1 MRLSRLFLGG
11 KKVHWAVRIART
23 FGLALAILWLI
34 YLWQPFT
41 IDFIPRR
48 PPPQGKIYFPSEGV
62 FGKGARVLVVTA
74 HPDDDGY
81 LIAGTLAKIHK
92 SGALISNVLLTKG
105 DKRYYIFIDW
115 RKMAETRQAEQE
127 AASRLYTSY
136 RPVFLDYPDGRTKMG
151 ERLVEDIYRQIQS
164 FKPTAVIS
172 FDPEF
177 PVRMSHRDHRNA
189 GRAAYAAA
197 KKAGFRGWFLGFQT
211 MAPNC
216 ACDISK
222 EWDVKEAVI
231 DCYKSQYPPNRM
243 PLVKGS
249 AMERA
254 YQAGAQFGMEMG
266 EPFRAV
272 RMGY

>member
-1 MRLSRLFLGG
+1 MNIRHLLFGR
-11 KKVHWAVRIART
+11 KKVPWQVRIART
-23 FGLALAILWLI
+23 LGLALAVLWLV

-48 PPPQGKIYFPSEGV
+48 PPPQGKIPFPTDGV

-92 SGALISNVLLTKG
+92 SGALIANVLLTKG

-115 RKMAETRQAEQE
+115 RKMVETRRAEQV
-127 AASRLYTSY
+127 ASSRLYTALP
-136 RPVFLDYPDGRTKMG
+136 PVFLDYWDGRTRMG
-151 ERLVEDIYRQIQS
+151 ERMVEDIYRQIQI
-164 FKPTAVIS
+164 FKPTAIIS

-189 GRAAYAAA
+189 GRATFAAA
-197 KKAGFRGWFLGFQT
+197 KKAGFRGWFLGFQS

-222 EWDVKEAVI
+222 EWDAKEAII
-231 DCYKSQYPPNRM
+231 DCYKSQYPPDRM

-254 YQAGAQFGMEMG
+254 YRTGAQFGMEMG